1 MLFIIVSFLPL
12 SLPSF
17 SFLSCW
23 NQSVGATM
31 DKENIKY
38 LFE

>member
-12 SLPSF
+12 SKPF
-17 SFLSCW
+17 FFFLSCW